1 MWINF
6 INCKDLWLDINSTGK
21 KGGILM
27 IKYILLFIFY
37 LVLDILYAY
46 YIIALTELK
55 AIRPAITSAIIMGM
69 SLFGTVEIIK
79 NHWNAIPLILG
90 CFCGMYISVMLKR
103 LKEDAIEDALNSQ
116 SEVYDSVISGATK
129 ILSPEVMIANKPS
142 A

>member
-1 MWINF
+1 
-6 INCKDLWLDINSTGK
+6 
-21 KGGILM
+21 M
-27 IKYILLFIFY
+27 ITFILLFIFY

-55 AIRPAITSAIIMGM
+55 AMRSAITSAIIMGM

-79 NHWNAIPLILG
+79 NHWNAIPIILG
-90 CFCGMYISVMLKR
+90 CFCGTYISVMLKR

-116 SEVYDSVISGATK
+116 SEIYDSVIPGATK
-129 ILSPEVMIANKPS
+129 KLSPEVMNTGKLS